1 MESKVENQKFELAFS
16 EKAIRTNTLTI
27 GIFSV
32 IVVLAFGYAC
42 VKSKAGWVLYALVLI
57 PMLASIYSV
66 YCLRRLVKGSYFEI
80 TSDGRLVC
88 IYNGRVKIEYPIK
101 EIINIEEAT
110 LKQAERKYARFPV
123 VLNTRGEE
131 LYPSN
136 GVLITF
142 NRSWIKS
149 VFPVYFNPA
158 DVQGFMSAIRQR
170 MES

>member
-1 MESKVENQKFELAFS
+1 MDPSVDNQKFELRFS
-16 EKAIRTNTLTI
+16 EKAVRNNTITVILYTVI
-27 GIFSV
+27 IVPLIYVGAKSV
-32 IVVLAFGYAC
+32 G
-42 VKSKAGWVLYALVLI
+42 GWVNVTLMLILMLTAL
-57 PMLASIYSV
+57 YSV
-66 YCLRRLVKGSYFEI
+66 CYVRRLVRGSYFEI
-80 TSDGRLVC
+80 TSDSRLIC
-88 IYNGRVKIEYPIK
+88 IYNGRAKIEYPIK

-158 DVQGFMSAIRQR
+158 DVQGFMSAIKRR

>member
-42 VKSKAGWVLYALVLI
+42 VKSKAGWVLYALELI

-110 LKQAERKYARFPV
+110 LKQAKRKHAAFPV
-123 VLNTRGEE
+123 IDSRGIE
-131 LYPSN
+131 LYPSR
-136 GVLITF
+136 GVLISF
-142 NRSWIKS
+142 NRRWIKS

>member
-1 MESKVENQKFELAFS
+1 MDPSVDNQKFELRFS
-16 EKAIRTNTLTI
+16 EKAVRNNTITVILYTVI
-27 GIFSV
+27 IVPLIYVGAKSV
-32 IVVLAFGYAC
+32 G
-42 VKSKAGWVLYALVLI
+42 GWVNVTLMLILMLTAL
-57 PMLASIYSV
+57 YSV

-88 IYNGRVKIEYPIK
+88 IYNGRAKIEYPIK

-158 DVQGFMSAIRQR
+158 DVQGFMSAIKRR